1 MRDLVNVLTW
11 VVFLLIYCFLLV
23 AQTKK
28 GGGFKTVHIL
38 KQRIYLFYF
47 ISQWWITLLRHGR
60 IHNSFETRT
69 KTYTRCI
76 SRKIIEWRQ
85 TNEQTGRL
93 TKKRITIYGEPCVIV
108 ITIRTRQGWFF
119 LQWLGWGSWC
129 CYYYSSGNHLA
140 V

>member
-28 GGGFKTVHIL
+28 GGGENFKTMHIL
-38 KQRIYLFYF
+38 KQRIYLFNF

-108 ITIRTRQGWFF
+108 ITIRTRQGCFF
-119 LQWLGWGSWC
+119 CSDWG
-129 CYYYSSGNHLA
+129 GGPDVVIITVA
-140 V
+140 AIT